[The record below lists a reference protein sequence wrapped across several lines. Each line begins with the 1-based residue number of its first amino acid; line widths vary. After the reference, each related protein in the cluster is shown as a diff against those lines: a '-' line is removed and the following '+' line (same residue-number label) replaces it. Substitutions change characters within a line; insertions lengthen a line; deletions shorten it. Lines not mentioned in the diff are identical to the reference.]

1 MGKRSTLLMSRWCIL
16 VLGLIAAS
24 CGGSPA
30 PVASVEPAAPEASP
44 EPEAPTAPVEL
55 QLFSENEPGPALL
68 SDGRVIAG
76 GRVVGAIQESENGV
90 IRFVGVDGQARAWL
104 GTDGAI
110 QTPLS
115 TLDARVDE
123 EHRLVFG
130 EDAIFIEET
139 GGVSGSVARQGLRF
153 EGVHDDNRRRAIF
166 MLVMVISMSTPTE

>member
-1 MGKRSTLLMSRWCIL
+1 
-16 VLGLIAAS
+16 V
-24 CGGSPA
+24 
-30 PVASVEPAAPEASP
+30 VEPNP
-44 EPEAPTAPVEL
+44 EPETPTVPVEL
-55 QLFSENEPGPALL
+55 QLFSESEPGPALL

-76 GRVVGAIQESENGV
+76 GRVVGLIEESEGGV

-139 GGVSGSVARQGLRF
+139 GQVSGSVARQGLRF
-153 EGVHDDNRRRAIF
+153 DGVTETNRRRAIF
-166 MLVMVISMSTPTE
+166 MLVMVISMSTPAG